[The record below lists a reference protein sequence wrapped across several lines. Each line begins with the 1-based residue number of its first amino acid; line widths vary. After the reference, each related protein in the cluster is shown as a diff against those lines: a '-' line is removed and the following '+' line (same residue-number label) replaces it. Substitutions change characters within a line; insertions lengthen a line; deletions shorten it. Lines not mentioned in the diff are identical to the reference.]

1 MISAARQTS
10 DRRGFTILE
19 MVMVL
24 SIFILV
30 VGGGV
35 AALYFNRDEA
45 RLNDGMG
52 EIEVMAKRAR
62 TLATL
67 QQKPY
72 ALEFTR
78 QGVALMP
85 YGEATLEPD
94 DREALI
100 GEEILNLEESEA
112 AGEVVNPSK
121 RESWRI
127 DAEMQLLVRRWS
139 VGEWELL
146 KRSDRHVWRFD
157 PQGICEPFGVRIE
170 MENGSWIAALFHP
183 LTAGITEIESEI
195 Q

>member
-1 MISAARQTS
+1 
-10 DRRGFTILE
+10 

-24 SIFILV
+24 SIFMLLI
-30 VGGGV
+30 GGGV

-62 TLATL
+62 MLASL

-85 YGEATLEPD
+85 YGEATLEPRE
-94 DREALI
+94 REALI
-100 GEEILNLEESEA
+100 GEEMIALKQSE
-112 AGEVVNPSK
+112 GTISPNK
-121 RESWRI
+121 RESWAL

-183 LTAGITEIESEI
+183 LTAGITEVESEI